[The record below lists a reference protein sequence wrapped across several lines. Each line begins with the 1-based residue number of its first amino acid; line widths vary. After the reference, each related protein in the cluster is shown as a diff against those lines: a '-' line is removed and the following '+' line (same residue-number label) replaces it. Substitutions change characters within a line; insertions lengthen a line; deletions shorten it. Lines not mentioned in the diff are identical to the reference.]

1 MKNIHTLIKMGR
13 FTLAL
18 FSFFF
23 IVHLNKSMADNNQ
36 GVGVKAQPEGD
47 KSTEHLLEINISCAD
62 LEDCPDYVG
71 GLAYPVREVIQG
83 NIKYGVQGCSQTL
96 IAPDQILTNRHCLLQ
111 DSIKVGASCSNI
123 TVVFP
128 QTKQS
133 PRESLACQTILEM
146 SPLYPDPHGLGV
158 FPDWVILQ
166 LAHPVQRSPIEVDTS
181 GIPNKTTLRT
191 FPVYYEYEKAKNL
204 KVGTNS
210 VKTVAS
216 GNIKKI
222 SCRSYMDLFS
232 SIYYNHPH
240 SPLLN
245 FICDSD
251 TIYGNS
257 GAGLISQ
264 EGKISGVLSMS
275 PPTSSIP
282 LMGTRHN
289 LPHYRRTITT
299 SNAHCIPPLNA
310 DGSTACAFDTTSV
323 QMYSMGFFAS
333 TTHGQ
338 ILSEALLEE
347 LEAAIAKDKTI
358 QWEDY
363 NESFVAQ
370 IYAPENTFEGEPLLP
385 SSSAILR
392 YIKPIELQKSFPKTP
407 LCIHSSRKTEPFRL
421 MLPRLSSPLAKLN
434 ISEKGRFLSPLELSF
449 LQFDMKYDAIND
461 QFSGQ
466 LSPMGTD
473 MKNLFNGL
481 MMQMDRGFSRCVYS
495 PLEAYCHELY
505 HATRQ
510 IENLI
515 SSSVTT
521 ANLFANEHFITGNI
535 KGANQITI
543 PVCSNQ

>member
-1 MKNIHTLIKMGR
+1 MKNIHTLIKTGC
-13 FTLAL
+13 FTLVL

-36 GVGVKAQPEGD
+36 GVGVKAQPEGGEP
-47 KSTEHLLEINISCAD
+47 TEHLLEINISCAD

-96 IAPDQILTNRHCLLQ
+96 ITPDQILTNRHCLPQ

-133 PRESLACQTILEM
+133 PRESLACQTILGW

-166 LAHPVQRSPIEVDTS
+166 LAHPVQRNPIEVDTS
-181 GIPNKTTLRT
+181 GVPNKTTLRT
-191 FPVYYEYEKAKNL
+191 FPVYYTNAENF
-204 KVGTNS
+204 KVETNS
-210 VKTVAS
+210 VKTVVS
-216 GNIKKI
+216 GDIKKI

-240 SPLLN
+240 SPLLH

-264 EGKISGVLSMS
+264 EGKISGVVSMS
-275 PPTSSIP
+275 PPKSSTP

-289 LPHYRRTITT
+289 LPRYKQTVIA
-299 SNAHCIPPLNA
+299 SNAHCIPPLN
-310 DGSTACAFDTTSV
+310 DDSSTACAFDATSV
-323 QMYSMGFFAS
+323 QMYSIGFFTS
-333 TTHGQ
+333 ITHRQ
-338 ILSEALLEE
+338 TLSEAVLEE

-358 QWEDY
+358 QWEDH

-385 SSSAILR
+385 SSSAILH
-392 YIKPIELQKSFPKTP
+392 YVKPIELQMSFPKTP
-407 LCIHSSRKTEPFRL
+407 LCIHSSRKAEPFRL
-421 MLPRLSSPLAKLN
+421 ILPRLFSPLAKLDIN
-434 ISEKGRFLSPLELSF
+434 EEGRFLSPLELSF
-449 LQFDMKYDAIND
+449 LQFEMKYDAIND
-461 QFSGQ
+461 RFSGQ
-466 LSPMGTD
+466 LSPMGAD

-495 PLEAYCHELY
+495 PFQKYCHELY
-505 HATRQ
+505 YATQQ
-510 IENLI
+510 IESLR
-515 SSSVTT
+515 SSSVST
-521 ANLFANEHFITGNI
+521 ANLFANEHFITGNT

-543 PVCSNQ
+543 PVCNNQ